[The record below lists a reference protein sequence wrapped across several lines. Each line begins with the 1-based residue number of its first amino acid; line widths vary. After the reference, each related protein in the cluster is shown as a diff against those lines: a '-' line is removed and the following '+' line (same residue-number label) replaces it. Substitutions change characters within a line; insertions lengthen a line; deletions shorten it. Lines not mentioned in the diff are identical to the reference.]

1 MKNGITYSIMAILL
15 LLMVSC
21 AAQFPLIASATFSE
35 ATELKVLCGK
45 ENIASAE
52 VKKADSLYSA
62 GKELLEKKKNEDAYR
77 LIDLAI
83 VHYRIA
89 LTQNGIAV
97 KEKSIA
103 REEQALAKTR
113 KDVTAYKQ
121 VLKELKTMEQQ

>member
-1 MKNGITYSIMAILL
+1 MKKGVAYSILVTLL

-21 AAQFPLIASATFSE
+21 AAQFPFIASATFSE

-45 ENIASAE
+45 ENIASSE
-52 VKKADSLYSA
+52 VKAADSLYNA
-62 GKELLEKKKNEDAYR
+62 GKALLEKKKNENAYN

-89 LTQNGIAV
+89 LTENGIAN
-97 KEKSIA
+97 KERAIA
-103 REEQALAKTR
+103 HEEQALAKTR